1 MKTYLIPVT
10 NSYEYDYCNYVIV
23 KSETPSDAYHAAYT
37 KRLRFNSWSFLFCKF
52 FIFASINKHIT
63 KDFQKN
69 EEYIKQ
75 ENLFRRNYL

>member
-23 KSETPSDAYHAAYT
+23 KSEIASDTYHTSYT

-52 FIFASINKHIT
+52 FIFASINKHTINT
-63 KDFQKN
+63 SQKISRKMKN
-69 EEYIKQ
+69 I
-75 ENLFRRNYL
+75 